1 MKQTGERPLR
11 DSTPSGLL
19 ALHDA
24 GYREAVAVLP
34 RGTILD
40 IGCGV
45 GEETVRLVGDGRN
58 VIGIDYD
65 PETAALARARGIGA
79 LCADGSV
86 LPLATGT
93 VDAVCS
99 SHIIEHFVD
108 PSGHVAEM
116 ARVLKPGGI
125 ACVVT
130 PNEPADFENPFHVH
144 LFRPESLEELLSR
157 HFEEVEIRGLDGD
170 EEVRRDFAARR
181 RTGRRLLAIDVFGLR
196 HRLPHRM
203 LVAFHSLGRRL
214 VYPFVN
220 RRSGGSQEITQDR
233 FALTSRIDDDTLV
246 LFAVA
251 RRPRR

>member
-11 DSTPSGLL
+11 DSTPAGLL

-24 GYREAVAVLP
+24 GYREAVAALP
-34 RGTILD
+34 DGVVVD

-45 GEETVRLVGDGRN
+45 GEETIRLVGHGRR

-65 PETAALARARGIGA
+65 PETAALARDRGIGA
-79 LCADGSV
+79 LCADGAV
-86 LPLATGT
+86 LPLASGT

-108 PSGHVAEM
+108 PEGHVAEM
-116 ARVLKPGGI
+116 ARVLKPDGV

-144 LFRPESLEELLSR
+144 LFRSESLRTILAR
-157 HFEEVEIRGLDGD
+157 HFDDVEILGLDGD

-181 RTGRRLLAIDVFGLR
+181 RTGRRLLALDVLGLR
-196 HRLPHRM
+196 HRLPHRL

-220 RRSGGSQEITQDR
+220 RRSGGAPAITQDR
-233 FALTSRIDDDTLV
+233 FALTPRIDDDTLV
-246 LFAVA
+246 LFALA

>member
-1 MKQTGERPLR
+1 MKQTVERPLR
-11 DSTPSGLL
+11 DSTPAGLL

-24 GYREAVAVLP
+24 GYREVVAALP

-45 GEETVRLVGDGRN
+45 GEETVRLAGDGRN
-58 VIGIDYD
+58 VIGVDYD
-65 PETAALARARGIGA
+65 PETAAMARARGVGA

-116 ARVLKPGGI
+116 ARVLKPGGV

-144 LFRPESLEELLSR
+144 LFRPESLRELLSR
-157 HFEEVEIRGLDGD
+157 YFEDVEIRGLDGD

-220 RRSGGSQEITQDR
+220 RRSGESPEITQDR
-233 FALTSRIDDDTLV
+233 FALTPRIDDDTLV